1 VVLAHSLVTILVM
14 VLLAGVT
21 VYLFQVVPKG
31 FIPSGDAG
39 LLLGSTEAA
48 QGVSL
53 PDMIKHQS
61 VIADIIQHDP
71 NVESVASTAG
81 AGGRNS
87 SGNSGTIFIGL
98 KPINQRKLSADEIA
112 EELRGKLSREPGL
125 RVIVQN
131 PPSINVGGRQGR
143 SLYQVTLQSNDT
155 KELYDNVDLL
165 QQKMKELPTIQDVN
179 TDLQLNSP
187 QVNVDINR
195 KQSSAVG
202 VSIAQIQSALGDAFG
217 SRQLSTIYTPTNEY
231 QVILEIKPE
240 SQQ

>member
-1 VVLAHSLVTILVM
+1 
-14 VLLAGVT
+14 
-21 VYLFQVVPKG
+21 
-31 FIPSGDAG
+31 
-39 LLLGSTEAA
+39 
-48 QGVSL
+48 
-53 PDMIKHQS
+53 

-98 KPINQRKLSADEIA
+98 KPINQRQLSADEVA

-165 QQKMKELPTIQDVN
+165 QKKMKELPTIQDVN

-187 QVNVDINR
+187 QVNVEINR
-195 KQSSAVG
+195 KQASALG

-240 SQQ
+240 SQQDPNVLQQLYVSSSTASWCL